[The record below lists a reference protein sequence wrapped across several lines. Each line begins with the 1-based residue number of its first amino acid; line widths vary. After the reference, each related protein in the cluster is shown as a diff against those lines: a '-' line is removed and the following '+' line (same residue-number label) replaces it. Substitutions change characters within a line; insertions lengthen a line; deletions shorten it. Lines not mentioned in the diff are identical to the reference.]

1 MFASYAKFF
10 IYYYLFNTSFHIV
23 YSVRFFITN
32 LQHEPFFDHRPMDI
46 NQINFLL
53 NKLNRISDILS
64 ADNKTDHKKKSST

>member
-1 MFASYAKFF
+1 
-10 IYYYLFNTSFHIV
+10 
-23 YSVRFFITN
+23 
-32 LQHEPFFDHRPMDI
+32 MDI